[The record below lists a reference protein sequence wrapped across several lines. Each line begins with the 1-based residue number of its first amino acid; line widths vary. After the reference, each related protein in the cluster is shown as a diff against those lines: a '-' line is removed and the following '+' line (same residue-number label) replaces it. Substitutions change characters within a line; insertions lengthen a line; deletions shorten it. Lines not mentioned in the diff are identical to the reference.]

1 MFGPKEQIRNCLI
14 AVKSQFFSR
23 STGWI
28 CKPGS
33 FRKVTTLLMEKTKNE
48 VRERRDP
55 RLYKDQPAAGNQ
67 NARDLAQESH
77 GRGEVMQHI
86 QAENVSDAVRP
97 KRELLCVGNG
107 VEPGTPDKVR
117 RDNVRGELFE
127 KTGTSANLN
136 GNSVLFS
143 KGEQSREK
151 FVVVDAPQNGFLFP
165 NAAVPLK
172 LLLSLRIDVHCGFF
186 DCTEFGVPGRK
197 KLAALFDC
205 RYQKK
210 TGARPRN

>member
-1 MFGPKEQIRNCLI
+1 MGRIY
-14 AVKSQFFSR
+14 
-23 STGWI
+23 
-28 CKPGS
+28 KPGS

-48 VRERRDP
+48 IRERRDP
-55 RLYKDQPAAGNQ
+55 RLYKNQPAAGTQ

-77 GRGEVMQHI
+77 RRGEVMQHI

-117 RDNVRGELFE
+117 RDNVRRELFE
-127 KTGTSANLN
+127 KTGTSANFN
-136 GNSVLFS
+136 GSSVLFS

-172 LLLSLRIDVHCGFF
+172 LLLSLRVDGHCAFF
-186 DCTEFGVPGRK
+186 DCTEFGERGASKAR
-197 KLAALFDC
+197 AIAS
-205 RYQKK
+205 
-210 TGARPRN
+210 TGN